1 MDDFYQP
8 ANNFLIFFSMR
19 RFSTEVFKFPQLNKG
34 SQPVGSRFLIIIYTV
49 VNHVG
54 DLSILIG
61 FFQDW
66 ETENTVLRIIDNFTS
81 FFLSVWFVSS
91 PCALFYCWW
100 CSRVSKLAWFVS
112 KFISIRGL
120 KIVVKRL
127 QCVCRSFVRSS
138 RKRNGM
144 ISSAKLEID
153 LALLRVSL
161 TDLEAI

>member
-34 SQPVGSRFLIIIYTV
+34 SRSVGLRFPIIKSRGWSFDSHWLLSRLRDTEYSTQ
-49 VNHVG
+49 NNWQFHV
-54 DLSILIG
+54 
-61 FFQDW
+61 FFW
-66 ETENTVLRIIDNFTS
+66 
-81 FFLSVWFVSS
+81 SVWFVSS

>member
-1 MDDFYQP
+1 
-8 ANNFLIFFSMR
+8 MR

-34 SQPVGSRFLIIIYTV
+34 SQPVGLRFLIIIYGCKSRGWSFDSHWLLSRLRDTEYSTQ
-49 VNHVG
+49 NNWQFHV
-54 DLSILIG
+54 
-61 FFQDW
+61 FFW
-66 ETENTVLRIIDNFTS
+66 
-81 FFLSVWFVSS
+81 SVWFVSS

-112 KFISIRGL
+112 KFISTRGL